1 MIGIDS
7 KNVKYC
13 HWHHKLWSKGY
24 LFLGLISMVFN
35 AAAYNDSDSVPLNV
49 TGSIYAS
56 SCTVTFPGDINLG
69 TYYRQNIS
77 IAGAN
82 TSDVPVTVNLTDC
95 SPFISKATA
104 TFSGTSYTEDS
115 GYGAILYAN
124 SIADGAQDL
133 GLQLF
138 NSDPVVPLGNNTTYV
153 VNIDPVTKSVSLN
166 MTARMYTPHGSPT
179 AGDFSAAVTI
189 NFTYQ

>member
-1 MIGIDS
+1 MMGINN
-7 KNVKYC
+7 NVKSC
-13 HWHHKLWSKGY
+13 HGSHKLWSKGY
-24 LFLGLISMVFN
+24 LFLGLMGMVFN
-35 AAAYNDSDSVPLNV
+35 AAAYNDSDSVPFNV

-77 IAGAN
+77 VAGAN
-82 TSDVPVTVNLTDC
+82 TSDIPVAVSLTDC

-104 TFSGTSYTEDS
+104 SFSGTAYTEDA
-115 GYGAILYAN
+115 GYGSTLYAN
-124 SIADGAQDL
+124 SIVGGAQDL

-138 NSDPVVPLGNNTTYV
+138 NSDPMVSLGNNANYV
-153 VNIDPVTKSVSLN
+153 INIDPSTKSASLN

>member
-1 MIGIDS
+1 MMGTDS
-7 KNVKYC
+7 NKVKCC
-13 HWHHKLWSKGY
+13 HWMHNLWLKGY
-24 LFLGLISMVFN
+24 LFLGLMGIVFN
-35 AAAYNDSDSVPLNV
+35 AAAYNNSDSVPLNV

-82 TSDVPVTVNLTDC
+82 TSDIPVTVSLTDC

-104 TFSGTSYTEDS
+104 SFSGTAYTEDA
-115 GYGAILYAN
+115 GYESILYAN
-124 SIADGAQDL
+124 SIAGGAQDL
-133 GLQLF
+133 GLQLLS
-138 NSDPVVPLGNNTTYV
+138 SDPVVTLGNNANYV
-153 VNIDPVTKSVSLN
+153 INIDSSTKSASLN
-166 MTARMYTPHGSPT
+166 ITARMYTPHGSPT